1 MWQSTGG
8 AGGQSQPA
16 ATIPAKPVMKFAPAP
31 EVRLEDQGPPPA
43 PASTYALV
51 MLAGAVSKLFLLAL
65 PLGQLA
71 DLAFD
76 SAPNSLTPFCAWV
89 GLLAFAM
96 QAYLLVSA
104 FSDLDVIWQ
113 RFRHGKIQH
122 GFQASYFSAG
132 FAEFWGRWLGKREN
146 TSFHAFVV
154 LMILPEFK
162 TNLWVFLWLGGNIL
176 ITTLERFVG
185 KGRPLWHWLPRPV
198 SILITFSLVLLG
210 WVLACSASLDH
221 AMHYY
226 GSLFARH
233 ELTETALINDARILS
248 DYHLLLMIVS
258 AIFVF
263 AIPTLQSIVEPIT
276 QWKKALAILVLITT
290 CAWFVSDTA
299 RTYLR
304 SGFIQALG
312 QGTRDV
318 FVSRETPWLFDGR
331 ELDALTSTGALK
343 PEITDPSG
351 KTSQAADEVIAF
363 AQQLKERGIPLLLI
377 PLPMKVSLYPE
388 YITGT
393 DPEFSEAPLYHPC
406 QPELYER
413 FAKAGI
419 DVQDVTAAFLQLK
432 ERKKQ
437 LFLKQDTHWT
447 PDAMQELARAIAA
460 HVKKKYPGVAAPDRL
475 ILDAKAPDAQDYGD
489 LAQRL
494 HQATP
499 GAAYTPQSTVLL
511 TFPTLEN
518 DPHSNIVL
526 LGGDDARVFDDP
538 TLGFVPSEQPPAQTL
553 RASFAQHLA
562 VYLGK
567 PLDVYTARADATLA
581 PRQALAQR
589 LDNDVRAKQ
598 LVIWLLPARDLVLPP
613 SARVQWSSVQFNV
626 ARKPSEAIAPAVR

>member
-1 MWQSTGG
+1 
-8 AGGQSQPA
+8 
-16 ATIPAKPVMKFAPAP
+16 MKFAPAP
-31 EVRLEDQGPPPA
+31 KVRLEDQGPPPA
-43 PASTYALV
+43 PAGTYALV
-51 MLAGAVSKLFLLAL
+51 MLAGAVAKLFLLAL

-96 QAYLLVSA
+96 QMYLILSASADVVSA
-104 FSDLDVIWQ
+104 LKHPRDRNALP
-113 RFRHGKIQH
+113 
-122 GFQASYFSAG
+122 FQASYFVGSIT
-132 FAEFWGRWLGKREN
+132 EFWDRWRLWAGRM
-146 TSFHAFVV
+146 AFYPLFFLPAFAGIKPFGSQVTIFMV
-154 LMILPEFK
+154 GHLLLFKIEGRFFQGRALWQKLPRILACLLTFS
-162 TNLWVFLWLGGNIL
+162 LILLSWVFLRMAN
-176 ITTLERFVG
+176 
-185 KGRPLWHWLPRPV
+185 
-198 SILITFSLVLLG
+198 
-210 WVLACSASLDH
+210 LDH
-221 AMHYY
+221 AMHFY

-233 ELTETALINDARILS
+233 ELTETALLNDARILS

-263 AIPTLQSIVEPIT
+263 AIPTLQSLVEPVT
-276 QWKKALAILVLITT
+276 RWKKALAVLVLVTT
-290 CAWFVSDTA
+290 AAWFVSDTA

-304 SGFIQALG
+304 GQIVKTFH

-343 PEITDPSG
+343 PELTRSSA
-351 KTSQAADEVIAF
+351 KTSQAADQVIAF
-363 AQQLKERGIPLLLI
+363 GQQLKERGIPLLLI
-377 PLPMKVSLYPE
+377 PLPMKASIYPE
-388 YITGT
+388 YITGS
-393 DPEFSEAPLYHPC
+393 DPDFSEAPLYHPC

-419 DVQDVTAAFLQLK
+419 DVQDVTAAMLQLK
-432 ERKKQ
+432 ERRKL

-494 HQATP
+494 RQAAP
-499 GAAYTPQSTVLL
+499 GAAYTPQNTVLL
-511 TFPTLEN
+511 TFPSLEN
-518 DPHSNIVL
+518 DPQSNLVL
-526 LGGDDARVFDDP
+526 LGGDDARIFDDP
-538 TLGFVPSEQPPAQTL
+538 TLGYVPQEHPPAQPL

-567 PLDVYTARADATLA
+567 PLDVYTARADATQA
-581 PRQALAQR
+581 PRQAFAQR
-589 LDNDVRAKQ
+589 LDDEVRAKQ

-613 SARVQWSSVQFNV
+613 SAGVQWSSVQFNE
-626 ARKPSEAIAPAVR
+626 ARKPAEVIAPAVR

>member
-1 MWQSTGG
+1 
-8 AGGQSQPA
+8 
-16 ATIPAKPVMKFAPAP
+16 MKFAPAP

-51 MLAGAVSKLFLLAL
+51 MLAGAVAKLFLLVL

-96 QAYLLVSA
+96 QVYALTSA
-104 FSDLDVIWQ
+104 LSDLEVIWQ
-113 RFRHGKIQH
+113 RCRTGTVQTPFR
-122 GFQASYFSAG
+122 ASYLIGSLNE
-132 FAEFWGRWLGKREN
+132 FADKWRGWASGQFALL
-146 TSFHAFVV
+146 V
-154 LMILPEFK
+154 LMFYVVPENYMAIAWW
-162 TNLWVFLWLGGNIL
+162 TTSLLFLE
-176 ITTLERFVG
+176 LESFVCN
-185 KGRPLWHWLPRPV
+185 RRALWHQLPR
-198 SILITFSLVLLG
+198 LFACLLTFSLILLS
-210 WVLACSASLDH
+210 WVFFRSASLDH

-276 QWKKALAILVLITT
+276 QWKKALAILVLVTT

-419 DVQDVTAAFLQLK
+419 DVQDVTDAFLQLK
-432 ERKKQ
+432 ERKKP

-494 HQATP
+494 HQAAP

-567 PLDVYTARADATLA
+567 PLDVYTARADATQA
-581 PRQALAQR
+581 PRQAFAQR

-613 SARVQWSSVQFNV
+613 SARVQWSSVQFNE
-626 ARKPSEAIAPAVR
+626 ARKPSEAITPAVR

>member
-1 MWQSTGG
+1 
-8 AGGQSQPA
+8 
-16 ATIPAKPVMKFAPAP
+16 MKFAPPP

-43 PASTYALV
+43 PAGIYALV
-51 MLAGAVSKLFLLAL
+51 MIGGAVAKLFLLAL

-96 QAYLLVSA
+96 QVYLILSASADVVSA
-104 FSDLDVIWQ
+104 LKKPNDRKALP
-113 RFRHGKIQH
+113 
-122 GFQASYFSAG
+122 FQASYFVGSVT
-132 FAEFWGRWLGKREN
+132 EFWDRWRLWAGRMAFYPLFLPAFAGIKPFSLQF
-146 TSFHAFVV
+146 TIFVV
-154 LMILPEFK
+154 GHL
-162 TNLWVFLWLGGNIL
+162 L
-176 ITTLERFVG
+176 IYKIEGRFFQ
-185 KGRPLWHWLPRPV
+185 GRALWHQLPR
-198 SILITFSLVLLG
+198 IFDCLLTFSLILLS
-210 WVLACSASLDH
+210 WVFFRSASLDH

-233 ELTETALINDARILS
+233 ELTETALLNDARILS

-276 QWKKALAILVLITT
+276 RWKKALAFLVLVTT

-304 SGFIQALG
+304 SGFIQALH
-312 QGTRDV
+312 QGNRDV

-331 ELDALTSTGALK
+331 ELDALTGTGALK
-343 PEITDPSG
+343 PEITDRYAR
-351 KTSQAADEVIAF
+351 TSMAAEEVIAF

-377 PLPMKVSLYPE
+377 PLPMKASLYPE

-419 DVQDVTAAFLQLK
+419 DVQDVTDAFLQLK
-432 ERKKQ
+432 ERKKL

-460 HVKKKYPGVAAPDRL
+460 HVKKKYPGVATPDRL

-494 HQATP
+494 HQAAP

-518 DPHSNIVL
+518 DPHSNLVL

-538 TLGFVPSEQPPAQTL
+538 TLGFVPSQQPPAQPL

-567 PLDVYTARADATLA
+567 PLDVYTARADATQA

-589 LDNDVRAKQ
+589 LDNDVHAKQ

-613 SARVQWSSVQFNV
+613 SARVQWSSVQFNE